1 MNSRN
6 RHGSLAKNSLVRVF
20 SPIPC
25 SGVLWVLLMV
35 DVMMSFAVQM
45 SLVRA
50 EGMGVRLDRMR
61 EFIKR
66 IEERD
71 AYKRV
76 VEKVGELGL

>member
-1 MNSRN
+1 
-6 RHGSLAKNSLVRVF
+6 
-20 SPIPC
+20 
-25 SGVLWVLLMV
+25 MV

>member
-1 MNSRN
+1 
-6 RHGSLAKNSLVRVF
+6 
-20 SPIPC
+20 
-25 SGVLWVLLMV
+25 MV

-45 SLVRA
+45 SLVRG
-50 EGMGVRLDRMR
+50 EGMGVPLERMKA
-61 EFIKR
+61 FIKR